1 MRRYEDEIDELN
13 SELEKARKAY
23 DSSHLESAQLAAQ
36 VARLE
41 AELTSLQDEH
51 VSTLDQVSNNR
62 YFVII
67 GR

>member
-1 MRRYEDEIDELN
+1 MN
-13 SELEKARKAY
+13 SELEKARNAY

-51 VSTLDQVSNNR
+51 VSTLNQVPYS
-62 YFVII
+62 IS
-67 GR
+67 

>member
-1 MRRYEDEIDELN
+1 MN
-13 SELEKARKAY
+13 SELEKARNAY

-51 VSTLDQVSNNR
+51 VSTLNQVLYS
-62 YFVII
+62 ISCMKLCI
-67 GR
+67 S